1 MKVFLAVA
9 EGVAEADHT
18 LVIFWGHGGTT
29 RAAGLSYE
37 VIVDLCK
44 DLDILAYDACMV
56 GQIETVQLYALGGF
70 EGYMVANLG
79 YIG

>member
-18 LVIFWGHGGTT
+18 LVVFWGHGGPT
-29 RAAGLSYE
+29 RTAGLSHE
-37 VIVDLCK
+37 VIVELCK

-56 GQIETVQLYALGGF
+56 WTD
-70 EGYMVANLG
+70 
-79 YIG
+79 